1 MLEPSAASPTLIQ
14 SLQRGMHLLGAV
26 TEHGPLTARA
36 LSEKTGIVLPTTYHL
51 LRTLVHEGYLRRST
65 AGRYALGDQLAS
77 VTQLESRARSLR
89 LVREEMFELAQES
102 RASVSIGVVRGADIS
117 ISQLVVHSCAPR
129 FECWPG
135 MTIPG
140 HATAIGKNIL
150 SRMDSDRRADYVAT
164 HPLEELT
171 SQTITATWRLEKEL
185 TDSAAL
191 ARSDQ
196 EFRYGISCAASTLD
210 GTGMVAAL
218 GAAYAFTRAY
228 RLRDRID
235 ELLTGAAERIS
246 EIIRI
251 SGPYESSDLSDETL
265 SSTAAI

>member
-1 MLEPSAASPTLIQ
+1 MLEPSASPTLIQ

-65 AGRYALGDQLAS
+65 AGQYALGDQLAS
-77 VTQLESRARSLR
+77 VTHLESRARSLR

-102 RASVSIGVVRGADIS
+102 RASVSIGVLRGADIL
-117 ISQLVVHSCAPR
+117 ISQLVVHPCTPR

-150 SRMDSDRRADYVAT
+150 SRMDAEQRTDYVAR

-185 TDSAAL
+185 TVSAL
-191 ARSDQ
+191 AHSDQ
-196 EFRYGISCAASTLD
+196 EFHYGISCAAATLKDVSTA
-210 GTGMVAAL
+210 AAL

-235 ELLTGAAERIS
+235 EMLTGAAERIS

-251 SGPYESSDLSDETL
+251 AGPYESNDQLDGPLSN
-265 SSTAAI
+265 TAPI